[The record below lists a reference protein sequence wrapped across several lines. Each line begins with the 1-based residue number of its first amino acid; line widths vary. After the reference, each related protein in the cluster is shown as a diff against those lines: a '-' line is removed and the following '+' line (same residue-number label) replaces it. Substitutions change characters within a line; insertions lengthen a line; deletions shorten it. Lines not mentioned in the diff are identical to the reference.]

1 MIDLSIEK
9 NDCWNEG
16 TYMARYNKIR
26 LGDCLIQKGLL
37 TDEQLEQALI
47 KQKEEGS
54 KLGETIV
61 AMGFVSE
68 NDMIDTLV
76 EQLGVEYVDVRRIKI
91 DESAVKLLKEDFL
104 RKNGILPIGYDP
116 LLPNV
121 LRVAMADPMDIIAID
136 DISII
141 TNLQVDPVLSTK
153 AHINM
158 MLDKMFGA
166 TQAMKAAEQYKKE
179 REKEKA
185 ASTLNIDDTNAD
197 SELDNSPIV
206 QLVRSILEQGVR
218 RRASDIH
225 IEALEFQ
232 VRVRFR
238 IDGSLVNIMT
248 YDIDLLSAIVARI
261 KIIGGMDISEKRKPQ
276 DGRIAMTVDRRDYDV
291 RVSILPTINGEKVV
305 MRLTSKENLT
315 RDKKNLGFTEEEL
328 GKFDRILKNPHG
340 IVLVTGPTGSGKS
353 TTLYTALSELNTED
367 VNIITVE
374 DPVEANMEG
383 LNQVHVNEKAG
394 LTFAAALRSILRQDP
409 DVIMIGEIR
418 DGETA
423 QIAVKAAITGHLVI
437 STLHTNGTAST
448 VTRLIDMGL
457 EPYLVGDS
465 LVGVIAQR
473 LVKRLCPECK
483 KGRYITDEDR
493 RHLGIN
499 SEDDLK
505 RIFGCKDVYD
515 VYEKLHASGIDDI
528 QVYEPNGCEACG
540 NTGYHGRIGTY
551 EIMPVTNDLRIKIAA
566 GSRADQIK
574 EQAVA
579 EGMHP
584 LGESAT
590 RLFLEGTTSF
600 NEALRI
606 TYGSE

>member
-1 MIDLSIEK
+1 
-9 NDCWNEG
+9 
-16 TYMARYNKIR
+16 MARYNKIR
-26 LGDCLIQKGLL
+26 LGDCLVQKGMI
-37 TDEQLEQALI
+37 TEEQLSEALV
-47 KQKEEGS
+47 KQKENGA

-61 AMGFVSE
+61 ELGYVSE
-68 NDMIDTLV
+68 NDMIDVLV
-76 EQLGVEYVDVRRIKI
+76 EQLGIEYVDVRKIKV
-91 DESAVKLLKEDFL
+91 DENAARLLKEDFM
-104 RKNGILPIGYDP
+104 RKNGLIPIAFDE

-121 LRVAMADPMDIIAID
+121 IRVAMADPMDIIAID

-141 TNLQVDPVLSTK
+141 TNMQVDPVLSTK
-153 AHINM
+153 GQINM
-158 MLDKMFGA
+158 AIDKIFGA
-166 TQAMKAAEQYKKE
+166 TQAMQAAEQYRKE
-179 REKEKA
+179 REKDREKA
-185 ASTLNIDDTNAD
+185 GLNMDDDAED

-238 IDGSLVNIMT
+238 IDGALVQVMT
-248 YDIDLLSAIVARI
+248 YDIDLLPAIVARI

-315 RDKKNLGFTEEEL
+315 RDKKNLGFSEEEL
-328 GKFDRILKNPHG
+328 EKFDRILKNPHG
-340 IVLVTGPTGSGKS
+340 IILVTGPTGSGKS

-383 LNQVHVNEKAG
+383 INQVHVNEKAG
-394 LTFAAALRSILRQDP
+394 LTFASALRSILRQDP
-409 DVIMIGEIR
+409 DIIMIGEIR

-423 QIAVKAAITGHLVI
+423 GIAVKAAITGHLVV

-448 VTRLIDMGL
+448 VTRLVDMGM
-457 EPYLVGDS
+457 EPYLIGDA

-473 LVKRLCPECK
+473 LVRRLCPECK
-483 KGRYITDEDR
+483 RLVYATEDEKR
-493 RHLGIN
+493 LLGVTTPG
-499 SEDDLK
+499 DLP
-505 RIFGCKDVYD
+505 I
-515 VYEKLHASGIDDI
+515 
-528 QVYEPNGCEACG
+528 YEPVGCEACG
-540 NTGYHGRIGTY
+540 NTGYHGRIGVY

-566 GSRADQIK
+566 GARADEIK
-574 EQAVA
+574 EQAVN
-579 EGMHP
+579 EGMNT
-584 LGESAT
+584 LSVSAAK
-590 RLFLEGTTSF
+590 LCVQGVTSF
-600 NEALRI
+600 KEALKI
-606 TYGSE
+606 AYESE

>member
-1 MIDLSIEK
+1 
-9 NDCWNEG
+9 
-16 TYMARYNKIR
+16 MARYNKIR
-26 LGDCLIQKGLL
+26 LGDCLVQKGMI
-37 TDEQLEQALI
+37 TEEQLSEALV
-47 KQKEEGS
+47 KQKENGT

-61 AMGFVSE
+61 ELGYVSE
-68 NDMIDTLV
+68 NDMIDVLV
-76 EQLGVEYVDVRRIKI
+76 EQLGIEYVDVRKIKV
-91 DESAVKLLKEDFL
+91 DENAARLLKEDFM
-104 RKNGILPIGYDP
+104 RKNSLIPIAFDE

-121 LRVAMADPMDIIAID
+121 IRVAMADPMDIIAID

-141 TNLQVDPVLSTK
+141 TNMQVDPVLSTK
-153 AHINM
+153 GQINM
-158 MLDKMFGA
+158 AIDKIFGA
-166 TQAMKAAEQYKKE
+166 TQAMQAAEQYRKE
-179 REKEKA
+179 RERDREKA
-185 ASTLNIDDTNAD
+185 GLNMDEEEGD

-238 IDGSLVNIMT
+238 IDGALVQVMT
-248 YDIDLLSAIVARI
+248 YDIDLLPAIVARI

-315 RDKKNLGFTEEEL
+315 RDKKNLGFSEEEL
-328 GKFDRILKNPHG
+328 EKFDRILKNPHG
-340 IVLVTGPTGSGKS
+340 IILVTGPTGSGKS

-383 LNQVHVNEKAG
+383 INQVHVNEKAG
-394 LTFAAALRSILRQDP
+394 LTFASALRSILRQDP
-409 DVIMIGEIR
+409 DIIMIGEIR

-423 QIAVKAAITGHLVI
+423 GIAVKAAITGHLVV

-448 VTRLIDMGL
+448 VTRLVDMGM
-457 EPYLVGDS
+457 ESYLIGDA

-473 LVKRLCPECK
+473 LVRRLCPECK
-483 KGRYITDEDR
+483 RLVYATEDEKR
-493 RHLGIN
+493 LLGVTTPG
-499 SEDDLK
+499 DLP
-505 RIFGCKDVYD
+505 I
-515 VYEKLHASGIDDI
+515 
-528 QVYEPNGCEACG
+528 YEPVGCEACG
-540 NTGYHGRIGTY
+540 DTGYHGRIGVY

-566 GSRADQIK
+566 GARADEIK
-574 EQAVA
+574 EQAVS
-579 EGMHP
+579 EGMNT
-584 LGESAT
+584 LSVSAAK
-590 RLFLEGTTSF
+590 LCVQGVTSF
-600 NEALRI
+600 KEALKI
-606 TYGSE
+606 AYESE